1 MRSANAVQ
9 IIVGILGVA
18 PPSFSQAPPA
28 AKPSFEVASI
38 KPSAPGTRTQLLV
51 PPGGRFAVNGVSLVL
66 MIAAAYR
73 VRDYQI
79 IGAQGWMTKDLWNI
93 EARTAPGTVD
103 PTSTT
108 PPYLNVPDMMAVRLQ
123 SLLEDRF
130 GLKSHRETRE
140 MQVYALTLDKGGS
153 KLKPFDPSTAAQ
165 TSPLPPGTQPPLG
178 PDGKLPP
185 NFAPP
190 PGAVIAGGGAIIATG
205 APMDQIVTL
214 LGRLTDRP
222 IIDRTSLVGRF
233 NVRLQFDPETAPR
246 TQLGTT
252 PSSPSPSTPLT
263 PSDPAGPSLFTAIQ
277 EQLGLKLESR
287 REPVEVLVIDSAER
301 ATQN

>member
-38 KPSAPGTRTQLLV
+38 KPSAPGTRTQLMV
-51 PPGGRFAVNGVSLVL
+51 PPGGRFAVNGVSFVL

-79 IGAQGWMTKDLWNI
+79 IGAQGWMMKDLWNI
-93 EARTAPGTVD
+93 EARTASGTVG
-103 PTSTT
+103 PPPTT

-123 SLLEDRF
+123 ALLEDRF
-130 GLKSHRETRE
+130 ELKSHRETKE
-140 MQVYALTLDKGGS
+140 MQVYTLTVDKGGP
-153 KLKPFDPSTAAQ
+153 KLKPFDPSAAAQ
-165 TSPLPPGTQPPLG
+165 TSALPPGTQPPVD
-178 PDGKLPP
+178 PDGKLLP

-190 PGAVIAGGGAIIATG
+190 PGAVVAGGGTILATG
-205 APMDQIVTL
+205 VPMDQIVTL

-222 IIDRTSLVGRF
+222 ILDRTGLVGRF
-233 NVRLQFDPETAPR
+233 NIRLQFDPETAPR
-246 TQLGTT
+246 TPLGTT
-252 PSSPSPSTPLT
+252 PASPPPSTQQT
-263 PSDPAGPSLFTAIQ
+263 PRDPASPSLFTAIQ
-277 EQLGLKLESR
+277 EQLGLKLEPR

-301 ATQN
+301 ATEN

>member
-1 MRSANAVQ
+1 MRSVNAVQ

-18 PPSFSQAPPA
+18 PPSFSQAPLA

-38 KPSAPGTRTQLLV
+38 KPSAPGTRTQLMV

-79 IGAQGWMTKDLWNI
+79 IGAQGWMMKDLWNI
-93 EARTAPGTVD
+93 EARTASATVD
-103 PTSTT
+103 PPSTT

-130 GLKSHRETRE
+130 GLKSHRETKE
-140 MQVYALTLDKGGS
+140 MQVYVLSVDKGGS
-153 KLKPFDPSTAAQ
+153 KLKPFDSLTAAQ
-165 TSPLPPGTQPPLG
+165 TSPLPSGTQPPVG

-190 PGAVIAGGGAIIATG
+190 PGAVIAGGGTILATG
-205 APMDQIVTL
+205 VPMDQIVTL

-222 IIDRTSLVGRF
+222 IIDKSSLAGRF
-233 NVRLQFDPETAPR
+233 NVRLQFDPETAPS
-246 TQLGTT
+246 TTFGTT
-252 PSSPSPSTPLT
+252 PASASPSTPAT

-287 REPVEVLVIDSAER
+287 RELVEVLVIDSAKP
-301 ATQN
+301 ATEN